1 MSKGLLAVSFG
12 TAYAETRK
20 KTIEAI
26 EADLSAAFPERKLYT
41 AWTSGMILRKL
52 KRLGEETRDT
62 LEEAL
67 ARMEREG
74 VTDLLVQPTFL
85 QAGYEMRL
93 VRETLEKWKGRFRR
107 VCLGKVLA
115 DSPEDLNALARALE
129 AGFAGI
135 GENEVLALMG
145 HGSEEARNDPYG
157 SLAEAFRR
165 DGRANFAVGTVEF
178 HPGIEPVLEL
188 VKARRPDRVVLAPL
202 MIVAGDHAVNDMAGD
217 EPDSWKNR
225 VSALGTETECVL
237 KGLGEYPEVR
247 ALFAEHARNAEELS
261 FFPEMAAFSPK

>member
-93 VRETLEKWKGRFRR
+93 VKETLEKWKNRFSRKTR
-107 VCLGKVLA
+107 SWLSWA
-115 DSPEDLNALARALE
+115 TA
-129 AGFAGI
+129 
-135 GENEVLALMG
+135 
-145 HGSEEARNDPYG
+145 
-157 SLAEAFRR
+157 
-165 DGRANFAVGTVEF
+165 
-178 HPGIEPVLEL
+178 
-188 VKARRPDRVVLAPL
+188 ARRPGTIPTAALRRRSAGTGGQISRWAPWNS
-202 MIVAGDHAVNDMAGD
+202 IRASSRCW
-217 EPDSWKNR
+217 SW
-225 VSALGTETECVL
+225 
-237 KGLGEYPEVR
+237 
-247 ALFAEHARNAEELS
+247 
-261 FFPEMAAFSPK
+261 